1 MSPNASP
8 SSPPPAAVRARD
20 LGVPFDG
27 RPGPLNAITD
37 VAGIEVGLAQR
48 IDDAGARCGVTAVFP
63 RGRGAAAGVPA
74 GLFAFNGTGELTAS
88 HQIREI
94 GAFFGPV
101 LLTGTTSV
109 GCASQAALRWMARH
123 TLDDDARFARVLP
136 VVGETWDGN
145 LNDAW
150 GFHLRE
156 DDVFAALDGA
166 RNGPVAEGNAGG
178 GTGMV
183 CHGFKGGTGTAS
195 REFELGDGRFRLGAL
210 VQANHGRRDELMVAG
225 VPAGRLIQGFEPEPP
240 AAALVDGSLIGLLA
254 TDLPLTPLQLQRVA
268 RRAALG
274 MARLG
279 AHGGALSGDIFLA
292 FSTASPVRLGE
303 AARSLPDGPSDD
315 VLDPVFQAAVQ
326 AVEEA
331 IVNALVAA
339 QTMRSRQGLLIHALP
354 HAQLAALMQ
363 RRRMAFDA

>member
-1 MSPNASP
+1 
-8 SSPPPAAVRARD
+8 
-20 LGVPFDG
+20 
-27 RPGPLNAITD
+27 
-37 VAGIEVGLAQR
+37 
-48 IDDAGARCGVTAVFP
+48 
-63 RGRGAAAGVPA
+63 
-74 GLFAFNGTGELTAS
+74 
-88 HQIREI
+88 
-94 GAFFGPV
+94 
-101 LLTGTTSV
+101 
-109 GCASQAALRWMARH
+109 
-123 TLDDDARFARVLP
+123 
-136 VVGETWDGN
+136 
-145 LNDAW
+145 
-150 GFHLRE
+150 
-156 DDVFAALDGA
+156 
-166 RNGPVAEGNAGG
+166 
-178 GTGMV
+178 
-183 CHGFKGGTGTAS
+183 
-195 REFELGDGRFRLGAL
+195 
-210 VQANHGRRDELMVAG
+210 
-225 VPAGRLIQGFEPEPP
+225 
-240 AAALVDGSLIGLLA
+240 
-254 TDLPLTPLQLQRVA
+254 VA